1 VSTLGRVVLLWMVP
15 VNLLVVV
22 WVWMGR
28 VVFGVGGWFLL
39 VFLLSVVPV
48 LLVALLVTTILA
60 FTQHGRPRSLT
71 RLQACAQ
78 LATWVCLVLG
88 GAFCP
93 DFGDTPDSYTALLTR
108 VFGRSDGLLDLSW
121 TLTLGFAA
129 AAVAAYVVLLGSL
142 VLARRDAP
150 TLLQSGQAPRGTMEA

>member
-1 VSTLGRVVLLWMVP
+1 MVP

-28 VVFGVGGWFLL
+28 VAFGVGGWFLV
-39 VFLLSVVPV
+39 VFLFSVIPV
-48 LLVALLVTTILA
+48 LLVALVVTTILA
-60 FTQHGRPRSLT
+60 VTQHGRPRSLT
-71 RLQACAQ
+71 RLQAWAQ
-78 LATWVCLVLG
+78 LATWLFLVLG
-88 GAFCP
+88 GALCP
-93 DFGDTPDSYTALLTR
+93 DFGDTADSYTSLLAR
-108 VFGRSDGLLDLSW
+108 VFGRSHRMLDLSW

-150 TLLQSGQAPRGTMEA
+150 TPLQPGQATRGTMEA